1 MDYLFVWCRWGKRQ
15 PLRWGKRSVD
25 NAPIVR
31 EEEEEEE
38 EAAEQTPLTRLARA
52 APLR

>member
-1 MDYLFVWCRWGKRQ
+1 M
-15 PLRWGKRSVD
+15 RWGKRSVD